1 MPINSLEDLVY
12 ALLNEIGLGITP
24 EGFLYDPDTNQV
36 LQFGGKQIRTSIN
49 KASPAISTDLYAAF
63 DPIFDNR
70 FMGMMLGYYLHK
82 EECNGNISPLSIFET
97 IQETKPYETDDH
109 IHSKKT
115 FATVV
120 CEGGYRYT
128 SCSYYQKGLKYSDII
143 LRIGGNPYCDLTK
156 FDSIPEE
163 AIVEAFR

>member
-97 IQETKPYETDDH
+97 IQ
-109 IHSKKT
+109 
-115 FATVV
+115 
-120 CEGGYRYT
+120 
-128 SCSYYQKGLKYSDII
+128 
-143 LRIGGNPYCDLTK
+143 
-156 FDSIPEE
+156 
-163 AIVEAFR
+163 